1 MLGNDKSAAEAHSW
15 SNRDEH
21 ITIKGSLE
29 RVLQIWV
36 GKDKHMWDLSL
47 QTQIPLPFSPSPFL
61 MLFLTQSDSGGFR
74 IDCSEE
80 EIEDMVYKCFK

>member
-1 MLGNDKSAAEAHSW
+1 
-15 SNRDEH
+15 
-21 ITIKGSLE
+21 
-29 RVLQIWV
+29 
-36 GKDKHMWDLSL
+36 MWDLSL

-80 EIEDMVYKCFK
+80 EIEDVVYKCFK